1 MFHWQPT
8 MRKRSYAT
16 VPPET
21 PALPRG
27 VPYIVGNE
35 AAERFSYYGMRAI
48 LVVFMTHHLRDGAG
62 APAPMAESEARAVY
76 HLFAGSVYFFPL
88 LGAWIADTFFGKYP
102 TIIALSIVYCL
113 GHLALAIDETRMG
126 LIVGLSLIAV
136 GSGGIKPCVSAH
148 VGDQFGHG
156 NRYLMTKVF
165 GWFYVSINV
174 GAFVSSLLTPWLLER
189 YGSNVAFA
197 VPGILMLLA
206 TIVFWLGR
214 SVFVHVPPARGR
226 LWTELTSGET
236 ARSLLRLLP
245 FYFFIAFFW
254 ALYDQTGSSWVQQ
267 AEHMERRFLGIEWYA
282 AQVQAVNP
290 ALVLLLV
297 PLFSTVIYPRLER
310 VMRLTAARKIFLGMV
325 IAAISFLLP
334 AYVESRIELG
344 VAPSIGWQ
352 IAAYVILTAA
362 EVLVSVT
369 ALEFSYTQAPQTLK
383 SIVMSIYLLSVS
395 LGNWLT
401 AGINYA
407 ITTADGGA
415 LLGGAGYYT
424 FFAALMLVAALGFLF
439 ISRAYEERLVLQT
452 RES

>member
-1 MFHWQPT
+1 
-8 MRKRSYAT
+8 MRKRAYQT

-21 PALPRG
+21 PDLPPG

-48 LVVFMTHHLRDGAG
+48 LVVFMTHHLRDASGAL
-62 APAPMAESEARAVY
+62 APMADSEARAVY

-88 LGAWIADTFFGKYP
+88 LGALLADTLFGKYP

-113 GHLALAIDETRMG
+113 GHLALAVDETRIG
-126 LIVGLSLIAV
+126 LLVGLALIAL

-148 VGDQFGHG
+148 VGDQFAHA
-156 NRYLMTKVF
+156 NRHLMTRVF
-165 GWFYVSINV
+165 GWFYVAINV
-174 GAFVSSLLTPWLLER
+174 GAFISSLLTPWLLER

-214 SVFVHVPPARGR
+214 NVFVHVPPDRVR
-226 LWTELTSGET
+226 LWAEMRGGD
-236 ARSLLRLLP
+236 AGKSLLRLLP

-267 AEHMERRFLGIEWYA
+267 AEHMQRRFLGFEWYA

-297 PLFSTVIYPRLER
+297 PLFSSVIYPRLGR
-310 VMRLTAARKIFLGMV
+310 VVELTAARKIFLGMML
-325 IAAISFLLP
+325 AAVSFMLP
-334 AYVESRIELG
+334 AWVESRIALG
-344 VAPSIGWQ
+344 EAPSIGWQ
-352 IAAYVILTAA
+352 ISAYVILTAA

-369 ALEFSYTQAPQTLK
+369 ALEFSYTQAPKTLK
-383 SIVMSIYLLSVS
+383 SIVMSIYLLSIS

-407 ITTADGGA
+407 ITTADGGSR
-415 LLGGAGYYT
+415 LDGAGYYS
-424 FFAALMLVAALGFLF
+424 FFAALMFVAAVGFLF
-439 ISRAYEERLVLQT
+439 ISRSYKERLVLQS
-452 RES
+452 REG

>member
-1 MFHWQPT
+1 MFHWPPI
-8 MRKRSYAT
+8 MRKSSYAT

-21 PALPRG
+21 PKLPPG

-48 LVVFMTHHLRDGAG
+48 LVVFMTHHLRDAAG
-62 APAPMAESEARAVY
+62 APAPMNEGEARAVY

-102 TIIALSIVYCL
+102 TIIALSVVYCL
-113 GHLALAIDETRMG
+113 GHLALAVDETRLG
-126 LIVGLSLIAV
+126 LMVGLALIAI

-148 VGDQFGHG
+148 VGDQFGHA
-156 NRYLMTKVF
+156 NRHLMTKVF

-174 GAFVSSLLTPWLLER
+174 GAFISSLLTPWLLEHC
-189 YGSNVAFA
+189 GSNVAFA
-197 VPGILMLLA
+197 VPGVLMLLA

-214 SVFVHVPPARGR
+214 NVFVHVPPDRRR
-226 LWTELTSGET
+226 LWAELTSGDT
-236 ARSLLRLLP
+236 GKSLLRLLP

-267 AEHMERRFLGIEWYA
+267 AEHMERTFLGVEWYA

-297 PLFSTVIYPRLER
+297 PLFSSVIYPRLGR
-310 VMRLTAARKIFLGMV
+310 VLALTAARKIFLGML
-325 IAAISFLLP
+325 IAALSFLLP
-334 AYVESRIELG
+334 AWVESRIALG
-344 VAPSIGWQ
+344 HAPNIGWQ

-383 SIVMSIYLLSVS
+383 SSVMSIYLLSVS

-407 ITTADGGA
+407 IATADGGSR
-415 LLGGAGYYT
+415 LSGVGYYS

-439 ISRAYEERLVLQT
+439 ISRTYEERVVLQT
-452 RES
+452 RDG